1 MIPFMTLSEQA
12 RPRAPRRSPRIARRR
27 QRMRDALLAA
37 GARQFAARGIEAVSV
52 EDLIAEA
59 DLSRATFYDIF
70 SSKYELLESIL
81 NPVFE
86 TAAGAFARLR
96 AQPPLEALH
105 GIIDAYLELW
115 RSHHQGMRLI
125 GAVDAASFRHFEA
138 RHRELNGTLLDLLTR
153 AEHAGVLRNGSAHY
167 SQKVIARTAVALL
180 RVYDGHPAAEAM
192 FRDAMSALLI
202 RTH

>member
-1 MIPFMTLSEQA
+1 MRGMAMSEQVRA
-12 RPRAPRRSPRIARRR
+12 RASTRSPRIARRR

-37 GARQFAARGIEAVSV
+37 GARQFEARGIGAVSV

-59 DLSRATFYDIF
+59 DLSRATFYEIF
-70 SSKYELLESIL
+70 SSKYEILEALL

-86 TAAGAFARLR
+86 TAAAAFARLR
-96 AQPPLEALH
+96 ALPPLEALH

-115 RSHHQGMRLI
+115 RSHHQGMKLI
-125 GAVDAASFRHFEA
+125 AAVDAASFRHFEA
-138 RHRELNGTLLDLLTR
+138 RHRELNGALLELLTR

-180 RVYDGHPAAEAM
+180 RVYDGHPATEAM